1 MKIIW
6 ISTAVTP
13 YSEVDPKYANAATN
27 DCLKQFV
34 EGLKHLGIESTLLL
48 PEKSDCSINHVL
60 FAGTLQNTV
69 AVGDKVDTTGTA
81 TGTILSNMVE
91 WLWEHQDEFDLAIN
105 IGHDFLPIFM
115 VGKLRIP
122 LITLPNLCS
131 TTLPMD
137 EIIRKQALKHPS
149 HVWFFS
155 ERQRQI
161 LGNHKNPII
170 HQSFDISNFSE
181 ATRIHEGASLGWAGR
196 IVKEKGLMRAAQIAF
211 ELNRNLWVAG
221 PIHDQ
226 DYFESVMREYPN
238 NVQYLGCLSR
248 KELYAQL
255 SKTSV
260 FLQTQEDGW
269 EEAFGRITA
278 EAFLSGC
285 PVLYHQCGANEELSC
300 LTDGGVL
307 IDNQNLRS
315 CFEAALNK
323 DRTIIQKKAFEQFE
337 RKFIAKKFLQLA
349 SQVDTKIERM
359 LNKTI
364 DNSSN

>member
-1 MKIIW
+1 
-6 ISTAVTP
+6 
-13 YSEVDPKYANAATN
+13 
-27 DCLKQFV
+27 
-34 EGLKHLGIESTLLL
+34 
-48 PEKSDCSINHVL
+48 
-60 FAGTLQNTV
+60 
-69 AVGDKVDTTGTA
+69 
-81 TGTILSNMVE
+81 
-91 WLWEHQDEFDLAIN
+91 
-105 IGHDFLPIFM
+105 
-115 VGKLRIP
+115 
-122 LITLPNLCS
+122 
-131 TTLPMD
+131 
-137 EIIRKQALKHPS
+137 
-149 HVWFFS
+149 
-155 ERQRQI
+155 
-161 LGNHKNPII
+161 
-170 HQSFDISNFSE
+170 
-181 ATRIHEGASLGWAGR
+181 
-196 IVKEKGLMRAAQIAF
+196 MRAAQIAF

-221 PIHDQ
+221 PIHDR

-238 NVQYLGCLSR
+238 NIQYLGCLSR

-337 RKFIAKKFLQLA
+337 RVIAKKFLQLA